1 MNFFLFCFIA
11 GGAVFALICA
21 LLVIAALYVRIFNR
35 SIPAPP
41 LWIDSDEEPR
51 FKDWSLTPPTMR
63 PFDYASDDTTV
74 DLSLVIPAYNEELRL
89 PETLKKYYAYL
100 ESKREQSTTH
110 FTFEILVV
118 DDGSTTDGTSIV
130 AEDFARDHPGT
141 VRVLRLL
148 ANRGKG
154 GAVKRG
160 VMCARGKKILFAD
173 ADAATE
179 IADVDAFVQA
189 IDNGGADIAIG
200 SRTVERDSLRQ
211 ILANGFSFLVSVLCV
226 RGIRDTQCGFK
237 MLTRKAAREL
247 FPGMHV
253 ERWAFDAELL
263 YLAQHRG
270 MKIKEIPVHWHE
282 VPGSKLSPVLAAI
295 QMARDLLRIRLM
307 YRLGIWN

>member
-1 MNFFLFCFIA
+1 MNILVFCFIS
-11 GGAVFALICA
+11 GGIVIGLICI
-21 LLVIAALYVRIFNR
+21 LLAIAALYVRIFKH
-35 SIPAPP
+35 SVPAPP
-41 LWIDSDEEPR
+41 LWIDPKEEPR
-51 FKDWSLTPPTMR
+51 YKDWTTAPPVMR
-63 PFDYASDDTTV
+63 PFDYASDESSV

-89 PETLKKYYAYL
+89 PETLKKYFAYL
-100 ESKREQSTTH
+100 EAKREKSATD

-118 DDGSTTDGTSIV
+118 DDGSKTDGTSIV
-130 AEDFARDHPGT
+130 AEDFARDHPNN

-148 ANRGKG
+148 ENRGKG

-160 VMCARGKKILFAD
+160 VMCARGRKILFAD

-179 IADVDAFVQA
+179 IADVDAFMQV
-189 IDNGGADIAIG
+189 IDSGSADIAIG
-200 SRTVERDSLRQ
+200 SRTVERDSVRQ
-211 ILANGFSFLVSVLCV
+211 IMANGFSFLVSLLCV

-307 YRLGIWN
+307 YNLGIWN

>member
-1 MNFFLFCFIA
+1 MNLISFLFVAAGVSVATIA
-11 GGAVFALICA
+11 C
-21 LLVIAALYVRIFNR
+21 LLFVAALYVRVFKR
-35 SIPAPP
+35 TVPAPP
-41 LWIDSDEEPR
+41 LWLDAEEEPR
-51 FKDWSLTPPTMR
+51 FKDWSLSPPAVR
-63 PFDYASDDTTV
+63 AFDYTAEAASV
-74 DLSLVIPAYNEELRL
+74 DLSLVIPAYNEEQRL
-89 PETLKKYYAYL
+89 PETLRKYHAYL
-100 ESKREQSTTH
+100 ASAGEKR
-110 FTFEILVV
+110 TFEILVV
-118 DDGSTTDGTSIV
+118 DDGSATDGTAVV
-130 AEDFARDHPGT
+130 AEDFARDHPGV
-141 VRVLRLL
+141 VRVLRLRE
-148 ANRGKG
+148 NRGKG

-160 VMCARGKKILFAD
+160 VMCARGRKILFAD

-179 IADVDAFVQA
+179 ITDVDAFAQA
-189 IDNGGADIAIG
+189 IDNGAADIAIG

-211 ILANGFSFLVSVLCV
+211 VMANGFSLLVSLLCV

-282 VPGSKLSPVLAAI
+282 VPGSKLSPVLAAL

>member
-1 MNFFLFCFIA
+1 M
-11 GGAVFALICA
+11 
-21 LLVIAALYVRIFNR
+21 
-35 SIPAPP
+35 
-41 LWIDSDEEPR
+41 
-51 FKDWSLTPPTMR
+51 
-63 PFDYASDDTTV
+63 
-74 DLSLVIPAYNEELRL
+74 
-89 PETLKKYYAYL
+89 
-100 ESKREQSTTH
+100 
-110 FTFEILVV
+110 V
-118 DDGSTTDGTSIV
+118 DDGSATDGTAVV
-130 AEDFARDHPGT
+130 AEDFARDHPGV
-141 VRVLRLL
+141 VRVLRLRE
-148 ANRGKG
+148 NRGKG

-160 VMCARGKKILFAD
+160 VMCARGRKILFAD

-179 IADVDAFVQA
+179 ITDVDAFAQA
-189 IDNGGADIAIG
+189 IDNGAADIAIG

-211 ILANGFSFLVSVLCV
+211 VMANGFSLLVSLLCV

-282 VPGSKLSPVLAAI
+282 VPGSKLSPVLAAL